1 MKPIINLMEKKD
13 RDKRFVKNWRPF
25 SLLNVETKIISTL
38 LAEKLNH
45 VLPEI
50 IPSNQI
56 AYVKDRCISESG
68 RLVFVVI

>member
-1 MKPIINLMEKKD
+1 MEKKD

-56 AYVKDRCISESG
+56 AYVKDRCTSESG

>member
-1 MKPIINLMEKKD
+1 MEKKD
-13 RDKRFVKNWRPF
+13 RDKRFVKNWRPIL
-25 SLLNVETKIISTL
+25 LLNVETKIISTL

-50 IPSNQI
+50 IPSNRI
-56 AYVKDRCISESG
+56 AYIKDRCINESG

>member
-1 MKPIINLMEKKD
+1 MEKKD

-56 AYVKDRCISESG
+56 AYVKDRCISEIG

>member
-1 MKPIINLMEKKD
+1 MEKKD
-13 RDKRFVKNWRPF
+13 RDKRFVKNWRPIL
-25 SLLNVETKIISTL
+25 LLNVETKIISTL

>member
-1 MKPIINLMEKKD
+1 MEKKD

-38 LAEKLNH
+38 LAEKSNH

>member
-1 MKPIINLMEKKD
+1 MEKKD
-13 RDKRFVKNWRPF
+13 RDKRFVKNWRPIL
-25 SLLNVETKIISTL
+25 LLNVETKIISTL
-38 LAEKLNH
+38 LAEKLND

-50 IPSNQI
+50 IPSNRI

>member
-1 MKPIINLMEKKD
+1 MEKKD

>member
-1 MKPIINLMEKKD
+1 MEKRD
-13 RDKRFVKNWRPF
+13 TDKRFVKNWRPF

>member
-1 MKPIINLMEKKD
+1 MEKKD

-38 LAEKLNH
+38 LAEKLND

-50 IPSNQI
+50 IPSNRI

>member
-1 MKPIINLMEKKD
+1 MEKKD
-13 RDKRFVKNWRPF
+13 RDKRFVKNWLPI

-50 IPSNQI
+50 IPSNRI

>member
-1 MKPIINLMEKKD
+1 MEKKD
-13 RDKRFVKNWRPF
+13 TDKRFVKNWRPF

-45 VLPEI
+45 VLAEI